1 MLFFKEVYAHV
12 AEIILS
18 CRLAL
23 EGEMN
28 DEAEPSTPTRGS
40 VVKIKFNGAHG

>member
-1 MLFFKEVYAHV
+1 MAFKREKNP
-12 AEIILS
+12 
-18 CRLAL
+18 LAL